1 MLIKAILLSLVCPI
15 VLPKYGFNR
24 GKVLNNLLAVEKVA
38 GMDAEI
44 SAICDSCGTKLK
56 CSCLNKTFT

>member
-1 MLIKAILLSLVCPI
+1 MLIKAILLSLVSPI

-38 GMDAEI
+38 GMDF
-44 SAICDSCGTKLK
+44 AICDSCGTKLK
-56 CSCLNKTFT
+56 FSCLNKTFT